1 MAVTLGMKPVVLEGF
16 SVEPEQRELVK
27 LLGERH
33 VLDGV
38 EDPGSARAA
47 KIKDAIEN
55 ALADSRSL
63 IEPKGIYEIVTG
75 GELDGPPGFAGLERV
90 AICICTIGLALEETV
105 KMAMDAGRMLEGIAL
120 DAVGSAAAEAVARYM
135 NDRIDEAAAA
145 EGLRTSCRASPGY
158 GDWNVSGQ
166 RRLFDLL
173 PAERIGVTLTPGSMM
188 VPRKSVSF
196 AVHVDERPVRL
207 RSESSCRNCDM
218 DTCPYRLDDGEYGN
232 RT

>member
-1 MAVTLGMKPVVLEGF
+1 MAVILGMKPVVLEGF

-33 VLDGV
+33 VRVGE
-38 EDPGSARAA
+38 EDPGDAKAA
-47 KIKDAIEN
+47 KIKEAIAK
-55 ALADSRSL
+55 ALADARSL

-75 GELDGPPGFAGLERV
+75 GEIEGPPGFAELERV
-90 AICICTIGLALEETV
+90 AICICTIGMALEETV
-105 KMAMDAGRMLEGIAL
+105 KAAIGAGRMLEGIAL

-135 NDRIDEAAAA
+135 NDRIDETAAA

-158 GDWNVSGQ
+158 GDWDVGGQ

-173 PAERIGVTLTPGSMM
+173 PAERIGVTLTPGAMM

-196 AVHVDERPVRL
+196 AVHIDRNPVRL
-207 RSESSCRNCDM
+207 RSENSCRNCDM
-218 DTCPYRLDDGEYGN
+218 DTCPYRLDDE
-232 RT
+232 